1 MADELPDNAKDIT
14 PDDSI
19 VPVFLVPLT
28 ADEEAEREQW
38 AADEQ
43 ARIDAETKAEADKTA
58 ARESV
63 MAKLAKLGLT
73 ADEVNALVPA

>member
-38 AADEQ
+38 AAEQ
-43 ARIDAETKAEADKTA
+43 AAREQAEADKAA
-58 ARESV
+58 ARKSAL
-63 MAKLAKLGLT
+63 MKLTKLGLT
-73 ADEVNALVPA
+73 QDEITALIN